1 MNEQQLNN
9 YLNNIIEQSK
19 YMLSYKDNWD
29 GEDSIEYE
37 IDTWKKATELFKN
50 FFFAFF
56 NNKTITGKLNIYHSD
71 AGSIDLLYENIDM
84 SILIN
89 IPKEG
94 ERFSFFGK
102 NQLNNKEAEGNLNI
116 FQWNHLLNVFHGLL
130 NNKN

>member
-1 MNEQQLNN
+1 MNEQQLNSH
-9 YLNNIIEQSK
+9 LNDIIEQSK

-29 GEDSIEYE
+29 GENSIGYE
-37 IDTWKKATELFKN
+37 IDTWKKAITFFKN
-50 FFFAFF
+50 FFFAFLKSK
-56 NNKTITGKLNIYHSD
+56 NMIGNLNIYHSD

-94 ERFSFFGK
+94 ETISFFGK
-102 NQLNNKEAEGNLNI
+102 NNLNNKEAEGHLNI
-116 FQWNHLLNVFHGLL
+116 FQWKPLLNTFHNLL